1 MTEPYTLPD
10 LSYDYAA
17 LEPHL
22 DARIVELHHDQHHAA
37 YVKGANAALER
48 LSDGSAD
55 GTDAVA
61 AERDLAFHLAG
72 HLLHSV
78 LWTNLTGDPQE
89 PSGALTEVLGD
100 NFGGVD
106 AFRRRMTATALG
118 VQGSGWAVAT
128 WEPTAQRVVVQQIH
142 DHQAQHAP
150 ALVPLLVIDAWEH
163 AYYLQYQN
171 EKAKYFDAIWNVVNW
186 ADVERRLQEARE
198 RELVIA

>member
-1 MTEPYTLPD
+1 MTAPYTLPD
-10 LSYDYAA
+10 LSYDYGA

-22 DARIVELHHDQHHAA
+22 DARIVELHHDKHHAA

-48 LSDGSAD
+48 LAD
-55 GTDAVA
+55 GATDATGAVA

-78 LWTNLTGDPQE
+78 LWTNLTGDPQD

-100 NFGGVD
+100 AFGGVD
-106 AFRRRMTATALG
+106 AFRTRMTETALA
-118 VQGSGWAVAT
+118 VQGSGWAVAA
-128 WEPTAQRVVVQQIH
+128 WEPIARRVVVQQIH

-150 ALVPLLVIDAWEH
+150 AAVPLLVIDAWEH

-186 ADVERRLQEARE
+186 ADVERRLQEARD